1 MDDNLTRAL
10 RSGLYVI
17 EKNLRAITQLLDQP
31 RMQGIMYSL
40 GDDLDASSATDA
52 CAAIQKMMRELELL
66 KKTFSLPV
74 EAQSSRSRIYTCLGE
89 IWVTLYECKSDRIQG
104 HGPLTDSDKAV
115 LDQHIDSLLT
125 LLERL
130 EHTLI
135 QNGNEIPP
143 GEFS

>member
-1 MDDNLTRAL
+1 MDDNLSRAL
-10 RSGLYVI
+10 RSGLYVV

-31 RMQGIMYSL
+31 QMQGITYSL
-40 GDDLDASSATDA
+40 GDNLDVSSGADA
-52 CAAIQKMMRELELL
+52 RVVIQKMMRELELL

-74 EAQSSRSRIYTCLGE
+74 EAQSSRSRVYTCLGE
-89 IWVTLYECKSDRIQG
+89 IWVTLCECKSDRIQG
-104 HGPLTDSDKAV
+104 HGPLVDSDKAF

-130 EHTLI
+130 EQALI